1 MTLCNE
7 NAPILVNEEM
17 GCNIWLMT
25 VRAPEIATT
34 ARPGQF
40 VHVKVPGMEAHI
52 LRRPFGVY
60 AADAEAGTVDMMY
73 QVLGF
78 GTEHMTELAVG
89 DAVEMIGPIGRGWQP
104 PEGCKR
110 ALIVAGGVGSAPV
123 YPQVKWL
130 KERGIDVDV
139 VELSLIHI

>member
-40 VHVKVPGMEAHI
+40 VHVKVPGTTTSTD
-52 LRRPFGVY
+52 FV
-60 AADAEAGTVDMMY
+60 
-73 QVLGF
+73 
-78 GTEHMTELAVG
+78 
-89 DAVEMIGPIGRGWQP
+89 
-104 PEGCKR
+104 
-110 ALIVAGGVGSAPV
+110 
-123 YPQVKWL
+123 
-130 KERGIDVDV
+130 
-139 VELSLIHI
+139 

>member
-78 GTEHMTELAVG
+78 GTEHMTELA
-89 DAVEMIGPIGRGWQP
+89 AATRW
-104 PEGCKR
+104 R
-110 ALIVAGGVGSAPV
+110 
-123 YPQVKWL
+123 
-130 KERGIDVDV
+130 
-139 VELSLIHI
+139 

>member
-40 VHVKVPGMEAHI
+40 VHCLLYTSDA
-52 LRRPFGVY
+52 
-60 AADAEAGTVDMMY
+60 AAD
-73 QVLGF
+73 
-78 GTEHMTELAVG
+78 
-89 DAVEMIGPIGRGWQP
+89 
-104 PEGCKR
+104 
-110 ALIVAGGVGSAPV
+110 
-123 YPQVKWL
+123 
-130 KERGIDVDV
+130 
-139 VELSLIHI
+139 

>member
-52 LRRPFGVY
+52 LRR
-60 AADAEAGTVDMMY
+60 
-73 QVLGF
+73 
-78 GTEHMTELAVG
+78 
-89 DAVEMIGPIGRGWQP
+89 R
-104 PEGCKR
+104 C
-110 ALIVAGGVGSAPV
+110 GGGH
-123 YPQVKWL
+123 
-130 KERGIDVDV
+130 GGHDVPGAR
-139 VELSLIHI
+139 LRH

>member
-25 VRAPEIATT
+25 VRAPEIAAT

-52 LRRPFGVY
+52 RGALSACTRPMRR
-60 AADAEAGTVDMMY
+60 
-73 QVLGF
+73 
-78 GTEHMTELAVG
+78 
-89 DAVEMIGPIGRGWQP
+89 
-104 PEGCKR
+104 R
-110 ALIVAGGVGSAPV
+110 AR
-123 YPQVKWL
+123 WT
-130 KERGIDVDV
+130 
-139 VELSLIHI
+139 

>member
-40 VHVKVPGMEAHI
+40 V
-52 LRRPFGVY
+52 
-60 AADAEAGTVDMMY
+60 
-73 QVLGF
+73 
-78 GTEHMTELAVG
+78 
-89 DAVEMIGPIGRGWQP
+89 
-104 PEGCKR
+104 
-110 ALIVAGGVGSAPV
+110 
-123 YPQVKWL
+123 
-130 KERGIDVDV
+130 
-139 VELSLIHI
+139 LSLIHISEPRDRG